1 MWKLPRHFA
10 LGTQTVV
17 LIPMK
22 KILIMGLS
30 RSGKTTLAKELA
42 PLLGAV
48 LFDADEVRK
57 NVNVDLGFSEH
68 DRIEQARRMGWLCDR
83 VVEAGH
89 YAIASFICPTIATRR
104 AFGPCFTIWMN
115 TVDKCQ
121 YQDTNQLFEKPM
133 FPEYVENL
141 PRSTKT
147 PFELACKI
155 RDLIV
160 GTTPRS
166 LFIGRWQPFHE
177 GHKKLIETALNEGK
191 KVVVGIRDTPVSSDN
206 PFTVKDREIMIKRA
220 LDNRVETC
228 IIPDI
233 EEICI
238 GRKVGYGI
246 REIVMPEEVQKISG
260 TKERENMVV

>member
-1 MWKLPRHFA
+1 
-10 LGTQTVV
+10 
-17 LIPMK
+17 
-22 KILIMGLS
+22 MGLS
-30 RSGKTTLAKELA
+30 RSGKTTLARELA

-89 YAIASFICPTIATRR
+89 YAVASFICPTIATRR

-115 TVDKCQ
+115 TVEKCQ
-121 YQDTNQLFEKPM
+121 YKDTNQIFEKPV
-133 FPEYVENL
+133 FPDYEVQDF
-141 PRSTKT
+141 KFT
-147 PFELACKI
+147 PFEIASIL
-155 RDLIV
+155 RDKLL
-160 GTTPRS
+160 GDKPRS

-177 GHKKLIETALNEGK
+177 GHKQLILTALSEGRG
-191 KVVVGIRDTPVSSDN
+191 VIVGIRDTPISKDN
-206 PFTVKDREIMIKRA
+206 PFTVRDREIMIKRA

-233 EEICI
+233 DEICV

-246 REIVMPEEVQKISG
+246 REIVLSEDVQKISG
-260 TKERENMVV
+260 TEERKNMVV

>member
-1 MWKLPRHFA
+1 
-10 LGTQTVV
+10 
-17 LIPMK
+17 
-22 KILIMGLS
+22 MGLP
-30 RSGKTTLAKELA
+30 RSGKTTLARELA

-57 NVNVDLGFSEH
+57 NVNVDLGFKEH
-68 DRIEQARRMGWLCDR
+68 DRVEQARRMGWLCDR

-104 AFGPCFTIWMN
+104 AFGPCFLVWMN
-115 TVDKCQ
+115 TIEKCQ
-121 YQDTNQLFEKPM
+121 YQDTNQIFEKPV
-133 FPEYVENL
+133 FPDYELQSLQY
-141 PRSTKT
+141 T
-147 PFELACKI
+147 PFEVAKVL
-155 RDLIV
+155 RDRLL

-177 GHKKLIETALNEGK
+177 GHKQLIETALNEGK
-191 KVVVGIRDTPVSSDN
+191 KVVVGIRDTPISKDN

-233 EEICI
+233 DEICV

-246 REIVMPEEVQKISG
+246 REIVLPENVQKISG
-260 TKERENMVV
+260 TEERKNMTV